1 MREAEGY
8 REALEFLVQ
17 QFPDKVAIGI
27 ADCCKAIG
35 RDRRTLLADKN
46 FPAKQVGNRY
56 TIALPELA
64 RWMVR
69 R

>member
-8 REALEFLVQ
+8 REALEFLTDL
-17 QFPDKVAIGI
+17 FPGKAAIGI
-27 ADCCKAIG
+27 KDCCVALD

-56 TIALPELA
+56 TIAIPELA

>member
-8 REALEFLVQ
+8 RESLEFLTDL
-17 QFPDKVAIGI
+17 FPGKATIGI
-27 ADCCKAIG
+27 AECCKAIG
-35 RDRRTLLADKN
+35 RDRRTLLSDKN

>member
-1 MREAEGY
+1 MREPEGY
-8 REALEFLVQ
+8 RAALEFLVQ

-27 ADCCKAIG
+27 KDCCKAIG
-35 RDRRTLLADKN
+35 RDRRVLLSDKT

-69 R
+69 K

>member
-8 REALEFLVQ
+8 RENLEFLVSL
-17 QFPDKVAIGI
+17 FPGRATVGI
-27 ADCCKAIG
+27 AECCKAIG
-35 RDRRTLLADKN
+35 RDRRTLLSDKN